1 MIKYQYLFPAL
12 TLATGCAPSASSE
25 VDYKSAVEDFWPTAQ
40 ARWAEKAE
48 FFDSHAESFRRGAEL
63 RRSVSASLGR
73 KDDGAST
80 DKTANESADAARFSR
95 WLSTASV
102 EDVEN
107 IRCIPATNLP
117 GENCEMEIFIKGLDG
132 KDDKISGAW
141 RFDQLNGKLAIVG
154 YVQN

>member
-1 MIKYQYLFPAL
+1 MIKTLYLFPAL
-12 TLATGCAPSASSE
+12 ILSIGCAPSAPSKVE
-25 VDYKSAVEDFWPTAQ
+25 YKSAIEDFWPTAQ
-40 ARWAEKAE
+40 AKWAEKAE

-73 KDDGAST
+73 QDDGAST
-80 DKTANESADAARFSR
+80 DETANESADAARFSR
-95 WLSTASV
+95 WLSTAAV

-107 IRCIPATNLP
+107 IRCVPAANLP
-117 GENCEMEIFIKGLDG
+117 GQNCEMEVLIKGLDG

-141 RFDQLNGKLAIVG
+141 RFDKLDGKLAIVG